1 MAKTV
6 AEVLWD
12 VLASHGVEQ
21 VFGIPGDSIDLL
33 LEPLKSDKRI
43 RFVQVRHEE
52 AGAFMASAYAKKT
65 GRLGVCMGT
74 AGPGAIHLLNG
85 LYDAK
90 LDHAPVLAITGQV
103 GLPYIGTDFFQE
115 VDLLGLFAQVAQYNY
130 QVTDAE
136 QIRVMADLACRQAL
150 AKRGVSH
157 LSFPFEVPRFKVSTA
172 PSRYSLVQRDL
183 DYQPTEAV
191 LAEAARLIDQS
202 QRPVMLAGRGAL
214 GARAEL
220 AMLAEQASI
229 PVVNTLPAKGV
240 LADDHPLALG
250 GLGLLGAKPAHT
262 AMEHCDLCLL
272 VGTDYPYLEFLPEQA
287 TILQIDWAASQ
298 IGKRHLVNLGL
309 VGAAQPTLKALA
321 ARVAAR
327 EPSDFVLDL
336 KKQRRNWLAALDRQA
351 EHQSRNKGPIHPQ
364 WVAYRLSHLVDED
377 ANIAV
382 DVGNALVWMS
392 RHFRIRHQGWLVSAW
407 LGSMG
412 FGLPAAI
419 AAKIAE
425 PDRQSIAVVG
435 DGAFAMLMADFVTS
449 IKYGWPVTV
458 VVLNNRKLG
467 MIKFEQE
474 VHGMPEFG
482 TDLLNPD
489 FAAYARAAGGQ
500 GYLVERADQL
510 ESALRAALAERRSS
524 IVDVWV
530 NPDEIPLPPRISFD
544 QARGYAEAWFRETL
558 NV

>member
-1 MAKTV
+1 
-6 AEVLWD
+6 
-12 VLASHGVEQ
+12 
-21 VFGIPGDSIDLL
+21 
-33 LEPLKSDKRI
+33 
-43 RFVQVRHEE
+43 
-52 AGAFMASAYAKKT
+52 
-65 GRLGVCMGT
+65 
-74 AGPGAIHLLNG
+74 
-85 LYDAK
+85 
-90 LDHAPVLAITGQV
+90 
-103 GLPYIGTDFFQE
+103 
-115 VDLLGLFAQVAQYNY
+115 
-130 QVTDAE
+130 
-136 QIRVMADLACRQAL
+136 
-150 AKRGVSH
+150 
-157 LSFPFEVPRFKVSTA
+157 
-172 PSRYSLVQRDL
+172 
-183 DYQPTEAV
+183 
-191 LAEAARLIDQS
+191 
-202 QRPVMLAGRGAL
+202 
-214 GARAEL
+214 
-220 AMLAEQASI
+220 
-229 PVVNTLPAKGV
+229 
-240 LADDHPLALG
+240 
-250 GLGLLGAKPAHT
+250 
-262 AMEHCDLCLL
+262 
-272 VGTDYPYLEFLPEQA
+272 
-287 TILQIDWAASQ
+287 LQIDWAASQ

-336 KKQRRNWLAALDRQA
+336 KKQRRNWLAALNRQA

-364 WVAYRLSHLVDED
+364 WVADRLSHLVDED

-524 IVDVWV
+524 VVDVWV